1 MPKEVIAI
9 DGPAG
14 AGKST
19 IAKRAAAALGFRYLD
34 TGAMY
39 RAVAL
44 LASRAGEDLDGAT
57 EIAREMRLEFA
68 PGNAQRVLVDGED
81 VTDAIRAP
89 EVGNRASEISVFGPL
104 RRELVRRQQ
113 EILAEGRVVLEG
125 RDTTT
130 VVCPDARLKVFLT
143 ASVQERARRRWMEL
157 TAKGPSPSLDEIE
170 RQIEE
175 RDNRD
180 ITREDSPLKIAPD
193 AVVIDTDGKTI
204 PEVLAELLSAWNEA
218 STSRG

>member
-1 MPKEVIAI
+1 MPKEVVAI

-44 LASRAGEDLDGAT
+44 LALRKKGDFEGAAK
-57 EIAREMRLEFA
+57 IAREMHLEFA
-68 PGNAQRVLVDGED
+68 PGTTQKVIVDGED
-81 VTDAIRAP
+81 VTEAIRAP
-89 EVGNRASEISVFGPL
+89 EVGDKASEISVFGPL
-104 RRELVRRQQ
+104 RKELVRRQQ
-113 EILAEGRVVLEG
+113 QILAEGRVVLEG

-143 ASVQERARRRWMEL
+143 ASVHERANRRWMEL
-157 TAKGPSPSLDEIE
+157 TAKGPAPSLEEIE

-180 ITREDSPLKIAPD
+180 MTREDSPLKIAAD

-204 PEVLAELLSAWNEA
+204 SEVLAEVLSAWKNT
-218 STSRG
+218 STANI

>member
-1 MPKEVIAI
+1 
-9 DGPAG
+9 
-14 AGKST
+14 
-19 IAKRAAAALGFRYLD
+19 
-34 TGAMY
+34 
-39 RAVAL
+39 
-44 LASRAGEDLDGAT
+44 
-57 EIAREMRLEFA
+57 
-68 PGNAQRVLVDGED
+68 
-81 VTDAIRAP
+81 
-89 EVGNRASEISVFGPL
+89 L

-130 VVCPDARLKVFLT
+130 VVCPDARLQVFLT

-157 TAKGPSPSLDEIE
+157 TAKGPSPSLEEIE

-218 STSRG
+218 STPRG